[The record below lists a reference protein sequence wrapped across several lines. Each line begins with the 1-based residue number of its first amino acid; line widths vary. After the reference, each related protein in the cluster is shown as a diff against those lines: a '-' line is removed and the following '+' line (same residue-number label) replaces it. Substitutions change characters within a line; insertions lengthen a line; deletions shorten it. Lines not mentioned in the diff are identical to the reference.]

1 MQSLQI
7 PLSKLEKG
15 ESGKVQQLNISS
27 DLRRRLLDLGCIEGT
42 LITYLQ
48 ASPANDP
55 IAYRIRGSV
64 PALRKDVSDQIFIVK
79 EESL

>member
-27 DLRRRLLDLGCIEGT
+27 DLRRRLLDLGCIDHILAGKSS
-42 LITYLQ
+42 Q
-48 ASPANDP
+48 
-55 IAYRIRGSV
+55 
-64 PALRKDVSDQIFIVK
+64 
-79 EESL
+79 